1 MDPCGPRVLEPGAV
15 SREVLENE
23 ISIQGKDEVSN
34 RPGNGVFSCARVQAK
49 TYVHSPAML

>member
-49 TYVHSPAML
+49 TYVHSPTML